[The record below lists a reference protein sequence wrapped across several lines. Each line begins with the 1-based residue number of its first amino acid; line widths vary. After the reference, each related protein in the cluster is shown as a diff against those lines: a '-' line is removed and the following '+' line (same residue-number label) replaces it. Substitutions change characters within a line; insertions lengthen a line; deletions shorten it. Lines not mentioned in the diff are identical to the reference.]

1 MIRTLGGVKMEYNF
15 RYNNIG
21 GETTQDKGFFFVFA
35 HFERNFVI
43 Y

>member
-1 MIRTLGGVKMEYNF
+1 MSLHYEFVMDESIKMQLRTE
-15 RYNNIG
+15 
-21 GETTQDKGFFFVFA
+21 FFFVFA